1 MLAAAKHGN
10 YFNRKP
16 AKRRKK
22 RTATIS
28 DGYLQ
33 RGGGL
38 AALRENPPPA
48 AGCSVC
54 GAVWRTIFSRLA
66 AKEDFTVGLG
76 YRPATIADLKF
87 SKLKVIGHGRN
98 SSRSELRGEV
108 FSRRGANLGLEI
120 SSSGAI
126 CVHLILCKIA
136 VAIANP
142 SGDRM
147 VKLLRFHGSRTE
159 LEGIT
164 MDFKTFID
172 DLSAG
177 YRKLTGQTSSSSFA
191 SPGTVAD
198 VDAASAAHETRLQAG
213 RGGSGNLNNLDEW
226 KFCLNAA

>member
-1 MLAAAKHGN
+1 MLPPRQSRGS
-10 YFNRKP
+10 P
-16 AKRRKK
+16 ARF
-22 RTATIS
+22 S

-38 AALRENPPPA
+38 GALRENPPPV

-54 GAVWRTIFSRLA
+54 GAVWRTIFSGLA
-66 AKEDFTVGLG
+66 AKEDLTVGLG
-76 YRPATIADLKF
+76 YRPTTIADLKF

-98 SSRSELRGEV
+98 SSRNELRGEV
-108 FSRRGANLGLEI
+108 FSRRGANFGLEI

-164 MDFKTFID
+164 AP
-172 DLSAG
+172 DLVFSPNQGLPPGGGASGTHRAG
-177 YRKLTGQTSSSSFA
+177 
-191 SPGTVAD
+191 
-198 VDAASAAHETRLQAG
+198 AG
-213 RGGSGNLNNLDEW
+213 RPRECQRSLVAV
-226 KFCLNAA
+226 KSSI